1 MIEVVSPNRLRVRRL
16 CFLAANLLTYAALLA
31 LFAHAIAWNG
41 WSGLKLIL
49 FAAFAIFVPWNVLGL
64 WNAAVGLTLLFA
76 PGRRQPAP
84 PDPPITLRTA
94 VVMTIRNE
102 DPERAVARLRT
113 VQRSI
118 DATGRGACFGFFLL
132 SDTSDPEIAA
142 REEAAMAAWQA
153 CVPSP
158 DRLHYRRRADNVG
171 FKAGN
176 VMDFCQHWAEAFEL
190 MLTLDADSLMSGAAV
205 LQLVRIMQAHPRFGI
220 VQGLVTGLPSSS
232 PFARM
237 FQFGMR
243 HGMRSYTVGQAWW
256 TGDCGPF
263 WGHNAVI
270 RTAPF
275 RDFCR
280 LPKLSGSPPFGGH
293 ILSHDQ
299 VEATLMRRGGFDVR
313 LQPVAGGSWEDNPPT
328 LLDYV
333 RRDLRWCQGNLQ
345 YIRLLA
351 MPGLRPVSRFQLFWA
366 ILMFISIPAG
376 TLLIALLPLAAWELR
391 GMPEQSTAWLNVLY
405 WLYFLMYL
413 SPKLSGYLHTAASRR
428 RRARYGGLPRYAAGV
443 VCELVFSLLQYAIT
457 SLHVTGFIT
466 AMLRGNAASWSG
478 QARDTRTVSWREA
491 TRAFWPHT
499 LFGVALY
506 GALGA
511 VAPSLIPWA
520 APLTLGSLLAIPFA
534 VVTANPGFG
543 HWCARHGLCAV
554 PEERMPPAELT
565 TLASDASSWPI
576 AVVAGHLDT

>member
-31 LFAHAIAWNG
+31 AFAHAIAWNG

-49 FAAFAIFVPWNVLGL
+49 LAAYAIFVPWSVLGL
-64 WNAAVGLTLLFA
+64 WNAAIGLVRLFA
-76 PGRRQPAP
+76 PDRARPCP
-84 PDPPITLRTA
+84 PDLSVTLHTA
-94 VVMTIRNE
+94 IIMTIRNE
-102 DPERAVARLRT
+102 DPERAIARLRT

-118 DATGRGACFGFFLL
+118 DATGQGAHFGFFVL
-132 SDTSDPEIAA
+132 SDTSEPTIAH
-142 REEAAMAAWQA
+142 REEAAMAAWRA
-153 CVPSP
+153 HAPSP
-158 DRLHYRRRADNVG
+158 DRLCYRRRSDNAG

-176 VMDFCQHWAEAFEL
+176 VMDFCQHWADGFEL

-205 LQLVRIMQAHPRFGI
+205 LHLVRIMQAHPRVGI
-220 VQGLVTGLPSSS
+220 VQGLVTGLPSRSL
-232 PFARM
+232 FARM

-263 WGHNAVI
+263 WGHNAII
-270 RTAPF
+270 RIRPF

-280 LPKLSGSPPFGGH
+280 LPKLSGTPPFGGD

-299 VEATLMRRGGFDVR
+299 VEATLMRRGGFEVR

-345 YIRLLA
+345 YLRLLA

-366 ILMFISIPAG
+366 ILMFIGIPAG
-376 TLLIALLPLAAWELR
+376 TLLTALFPLAAWEFR
-391 GMPEQSTAWLNVLY
+391 FMPEQGITWLVALYVLY
-405 WLYFLMYL
+405 LLMYL
-413 SPKLSGYLHTAASRR
+413 SPKLAGYLHTITDRR
-428 RRARYGGLPRYAAGV
+428 RRARYGGLVRFAAGM
-443 VCELVFSLLQYAIT
+443 VCELVFSLLQFPVT
-457 SLHVTGFIT
+457 SLHVTGFIA
-466 AMLRGNAASWSG
+466 AMPFGNAAGWRG

-491 TRAFWPHT
+491 TSAFWPQT

-506 GALGA
+506 GALLA
-511 VAPSLIPWA
+511 IAPSLVPWA
-520 APLTLGSLLAIPFA
+520 LPLTLGYLVAIPFA
-534 VVTANPGFG
+534 VVTSIPRFG
-543 HWCARHGLCAV
+543 NWCVRHGLCAV
-554 PEERMPPAELT
+554 PEEHLPPPELT
-565 TLASDASSWPI
+565 TLSYG
-576 AVVAGHLDT
+576 VAR